1 MSTDTF
7 ITEHLSAGRLRL
19 TLNWADGQL
28 VETGIAWT
36 DEEAAPSSTLG
47 APDGTGRTGA
57 PDGTDKTDRTGQTGQ
72 TGQTGPRTRH
82 GHAVQQALQQYA
94 AGRPADWPDLP
105 FALQDCTPFTRRVLE
120 LLRTVPAGSTVTYG
134 QLAAMAGRPGAARG
148 VGQIMRRNRWPLLV
162 PCHRVVGGNGKMT
175 GFSGTGGIPLKE
187 YLLRLEGALPAK
199 D

>member
-1 MSTDTF
+1 MNTDTF
-7 ITEHLSAGRLRL
+7 VTEHLCAGRLRL
-19 TLNWADGQL
+19 TLNWANGQL
-28 VETGIAWT
+28 AETGIAWA
-36 DEEAAPSSTLG
+36 DDNAPPPSASE
-47 APDGTGRTGA
+47 
-57 PDGTDKTDRTGQTGQ
+57 K
-72 TGQTGPRTRH
+72 TGPRTSH
-82 GHAVQQALQQYA
+82 GHAVQDALRQYA
-94 AGRPADWPDLP
+94 AGRHADWPDLP
-105 FALQDCTPFTRRVLE
+105 LALEDCTPFTRRVLE

>member
-36 DEEAAPSSTLG
+36 DEEATPSSTLG
-47 APDGTGRTGA
+47 APDR
-57 PDGTDKTDRTGQTGQ
+57 TDRTDRTGQ